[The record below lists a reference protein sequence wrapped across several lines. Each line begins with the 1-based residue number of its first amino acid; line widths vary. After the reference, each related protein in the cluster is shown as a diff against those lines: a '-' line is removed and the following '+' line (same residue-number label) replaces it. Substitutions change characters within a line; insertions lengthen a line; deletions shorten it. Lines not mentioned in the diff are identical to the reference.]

1 MTRIFAVKLTIA
13 TAVRNAV
20 AEGRRSELVRC
31 IESVAKLET
40 EHEHLVYDGAST
52 DGTVGLLRELESKTP
67 GLKVVSEPDTGIYNA
82 LNKGVRDAK
91 GEWFYVLGC
100 DDYLIAPNSLDAL
113 LTSAP
118 DDVVM
123 YASPVQMEQGVRKI
137 HLHKMFDRT
146 PYCHQGVV
154 VRTNVMRVHGG
165 FDERFS
171 ICADFDFLLKVHLV
185 STNIQYLEFPFAFFS
200 AGGTS
205 DDIQK
210 TLADADRVLKER
222 FHANAADIACLRQ
235 NGFMPAGVWF
245 RFLFHSDYALRYA
258 ARHNAK
264 QWMRTKRVIRFALW
278 PLVLVRRA
286 ILAVKKKRTNLAR

>member
-1 MTRIFAVKLTIA
+1 MKLTIA

-20 AEGRRSELVRC
+20 AEGRRAALVRC

-40 EHEHLVYDGAST
+40 SHEHLVYDGAST
-52 DGTVGLLRELESKTP
+52 DGTVGLLRELELKTP

-245 RFLFHSDYALRYA
+245 RFLFHSDDALRFA

-264 QWMRTKRVIRFALW
+264 QWMKKKRMLRFALW
-278 PLVLVRRA
+278 PLLLVHKA
-286 ILAVKKKRTNLAR
+286 ILAVRKRRTNPTR